1 MVNTKVNLGGLEM
14 ATPLATA
21 SGTFGYGFEYIGA
34 VDYSK
39 LGAVTAKGIRIE
51 PWPGNPMPRHAEV
64 PGGLVNA
71 IGLQG
76 TGCEHFLKYTVPYY
90 KKSLIDLYDA
100 VVPMIVNIWGGSV
113 DEYAEVA
120 RQLDAASS
128 VPGVPSRPASN
139 ASPISVP
146 GVPSRPASNASPIS
160 VPGVPSRPASNA
172 SPIGAIE
179 MNVSCPNVKA
189 GGHTFG
195 QDPKVLFEVVS
206 AVRKATKLPLIVKL
220 APNVP
225 SIAPYV
231 KACEDAGAD
240 ALSMINTIP
249 AMVIDIEKRQPVLAN
264 VTGGLSGRGIHPAA
278 VKVVYDAHKVT
289 KLPILAM
296 GGVYEAKDAIEFL
309 LAGATAVAV
318 GTATFTDPGV
328 VGKVYDGIVDYCARH
343 NFASVSDLTGALE
356 K

>member
-1 MVNTKVNLGGLEM
+1 MIDTKVNLGGLEM
-14 ATPLATA
+14 ATPVATA
-21 SGTFGYGFEYIGA
+21 SGTFGYGTEYLGA
-34 VDYSK
+34 LDYSK
-39 LGAVTAKGIRIE
+39 LGAVTAKGIRVE
-51 PWPGNPMPRHAEV
+51 AWPGNAMPRHAEV

-76 TGCEHFLKYTVPYY
+76 TGVDHFIEFTVPWY
-90 KKSLIDLYDA
+90 A
-100 VVPMIVNIWGGSV
+100 QNARVPLIVNIWGGSV
-113 DEYAEVA
+113 EEYAEVA
-120 RQLDAASS
+120 RRITEAAHPS
-128 VPGVPSRPASN
+128 V
-139 ASPISVP
+139 
-146 GVPSRPASNASPIS
+146 
-160 VPGVPSRPASNA
+160 
-172 SPIGAIE
+172 GALE

-206 AVRKATKLPLIVKL
+206 AVRKATTLPLLVKL

-225 SIAPYV
+225 SVVPYV

-249 AMVIDIEKRQPVLAN
+249 AMVIDIERRRPVLAN
-264 VTGGLSGRGIHPAA
+264 RTGGLSGRGIHPAA
-278 VKVVYDAHKVT
+278 VKLVYDAHNAT

-318 GTATFTDPGV
+318 GTATFTDPSV
-328 VGKVYDGIVDYCARH
+328 AAKVLDGIVDYCECHGFGAVR
-343 NFASVSDLTGALE
+343 DLTGALE
-356 K
+356 A

>member
-1 MVNTKVNLGGLEM
+1 MVNMKVNLGGLEM
-14 ATPLATA
+14 PTPVATA
-21 SGTFGYGFEYIGA
+21 SGTFGYGTEYLGA

-39 LGAVTAKGIRIE
+39 LGAVTAKGIRLD

-64 PGGLVNA
+64 FGGLVNA

-76 TGCEHFLKYTVPYY
+76 TGIRHFLEETVPAYRAAT
-90 KKSLIDLYDA
+90 KVPLIA
-100 VVPMIVNIWGGSV
+100 NIWGGSI
-113 DEYAEVA
+113 DEYAAVA
-120 RQLDAASS
+120 EQMGDA
-128 VPGVPSRPASN
+128 VD
-139 ASPISVP
+139 
-146 GVPSRPASNASPIS
+146 
-160 VPGVPSRPASNA
+160 
-172 SPIGAIE
+172 AIE

-206 AVRKATKLPLIVKL
+206 AVRKATKRPLLVKL

-249 AMVIDIEKRQPVLAN
+249 AMVIDVERRVPVLAN
-264 VTGGLSGRGIHPAA
+264 KTGGLSGRGIHPAA
-278 VKVVYDAHKVT
+278 VKVVYDAHRVT

-296 GGVYEAKDAIEFL
+296 GGVYEAKDAIEFF

-318 GTATFTDPGV
+318 GTATFTNPNV
-328 VGKVYDGIVDYCARH
+328 VAEVYDGIVDYCERH
-343 NFASVSDLTGALE
+343 GFAGVAELTGALNG
-356 K
+356 